1 MKKILLLVFLFPVMG
16 MAQTTIIKCG
26 NLIDGKSA
34 QPLGKKAI
42 VIEGKL
48 IKEIIE
54 WDKIPAQS
62 NIIDLSSKFVLPGL
76 IDCHTHVMLQ
86 GDITNEEYDAQV
98 LTESI
103 PYRTLRAAVACNIAL
118 MNGFTTMRDV
128 ETEGAMYADVDIKKA
143 INNGVIPGPRMVVST
158 RGINTYGHYSIGN
171 GAYSWELHMPKGIQ
185 EVNGAD
191 EARKAVREQI
201 SYGADWIKIYAD
213 RGYYKKPDGT
223 FGSIPNFT
231 QEEISAVAEE

>member
-158 RGINTYGHYSIGN
+158 RALDVT
-171 GAYSWELHMPKGIQ
+171 GAYPLQGYAP
-185 EVNGAD
+185 EVQVPHGVQLVDGPYA
-191 EARKAVREQI
+191 ARQAVREQI
-201 SYGADWIKIYAD
+201 SYGADWIKVYSDRAYAL
-213 RGYYKKPDGT
+213 R
-223 FGSIPNFT
+223 
-231 QEEISAVAEE
+231 